1 MNKKHWI
8 YRSWWKISGILI
20 FMYVLIGGMTSP
32 LNPGVVNLSPSK
44 AIAGETISLE
54 VNGYNTNFTKAENHA
69 WLKVDST
76 LLIKAMSNKPL
87 NDNTIIS
94 TFRIPD
100 SWDKKKM
107 NGYATYIVYNS
118 HDGVA
123 LKPSAVYLDS
133 LIKGDIQEW
142 QKGFDIDLIQP
153 AGIRFPFRSILN
165 ETIRNTFF
173 HVALWLSMI
182 VLLLAGL
189 FHAIQYLRNKNLKND
204 YLSAA
209 FNRVGIFYGILGL
222 LTGSMWARFTWGTWW
237 TTDIKLNM
245 SAIAMLVYLAYL
257 VLRSSTLDLE
267 KRGRLSSVYS
277 IFAFAVLIPL
287 IFVIPRLTSSLHPGN
302 GGNPALGGE
311 DLDNTLR
318 MFFYPS
324 IIALILIGTWIA
336 SLLYRSDLIEDKV
349 MSEDNL

>member
-1 MNKKHWI
+1 MKKHWI
-8 YRSWWKISGILI
+8 YSTWWKLLGIII
-20 FMYVLIGGMTSP
+20 FLYVLIGGMTRP
-32 LNPGVVNLSPSK
+32 LNPGIVSLYPSK
-44 AIAGETISLE
+44 ALAGQKVEIE
-54 VNGYNTNFTKAENHA
+54 AKGYNTNFTKSENHA
-69 WLKVDST
+69 WLKIDST
-76 LLIKAMSNKPL
+76 LLLKAESNRAID
-87 NDNTIIS
+87 DNTIVS
-94 TFRIPD
+94 TFNVPQD
-100 SWDKKKM
+100 WEKDKI

-118 HDGVA
+118 VDGAA
-123 LKPSAVYLDS
+123 LKPSSVYLDS
-133 LIKGDIQEW
+133 LQTGSKEAWSSDFGMTLEAPP
-142 QKGFDIDLIQP
+142 GV
-153 AGIRFPFRSILN
+153 RFPFRSILD

-173 HVALWLSMI
+173 HVALWLAMI

-189 FHAIQYLRNKNLKND
+189 FHAIQYLRTKNLRND
-204 YLSAA
+204 YLSSA
-209 FNRVGIFYGILGL
+209 FNRVAIFYGILGL

-237 TTDIKLNM
+237 TSDIKLNM

-257 VLRSSTLDLE
+257 VLRSSTLDME

-324 IIALILIGTWIA
+324 IIALILIGMWIA

-349 MSEDNL
+349 MSDDNS